1 VDFVTWTRH
10 LMKKGL
16 EHVEEGHTVVEH
28 TVVEPCSPTV
38 KREYPRFSF
47 DAPLEYSTTDG
58 SLTRGALAGNVSE
71 GGLLIYSIDQLQ
83 VGTQLRLMVLYPN
96 GYKLDNFQAVAKVIW
111 REPHYENEW
120 KGFKCGLQ
128 FLYMAETDRR
138 KLKEILKTALVQ
150 QYHLW
155 KQDIELSAKTTEARS

>member
-1 VDFVTWTRH
+1 MRKDPQ
-10 LMKKGL
+10 
-16 EHVEEGHTVVEH
+16 HVEEEH
-28 TVVEPCSPTV
+28 TVVEPCSPAV

-58 SLTRGALAGNVSE
+58 FPTRGALAGNISE

-83 VGTQLRLMVLYPN
+83 VGTQLRLMVFYPN
-96 GYKLDNFQAVAKVIW
+96 GYQLDNFQAVAKVIW

-120 KGFKCGLQ
+120 KGFKYGLQ
-128 FLYMAETDRR
+128 FLYTAETDRR
-138 KLKEILKTALVQ
+138 KLKEILKMALVQ

-155 KQDIELSAKTTEARS
+155 KQDIELSAKTMEARS